1 MCVVSSF
8 SLVQL
13 FETPWTMACQA
24 LLSTGILQARRLEWV
39 AMPFSRGSSQPRSPA
54 LQADSL
60 LSKPPGKPKNTRV
73 GSLFLLQG
81 NFPSRELNW
90 GLLHCTWILYQL
102 SYPGS
107 LYILQYLN
115 AKRKKKKTHS
125 LRNSKE
131 QIIVLL
137 V

>member
-1 MCVVSSF
+1 MCVVSSL

-24 LLSTGILQARRLEWV
+24 PLSTGILQARRLEWV
-39 AMPFSRGSSQPRSPA
+39 AMPSSRGSSQPRSPE
-54 LQADSL
+54 LQADAL

-73 GSLFLLQG
+73 GGLSLLQG
-81 NFPSRELNW
+81 NFPTRELNR

-115 AKRKKKKTHS
+115 AKKEKKKKDT
-125 LRNSKE
+125 LSKE
-131 QIIVLL
+131 L
-137 V
+137 

>member
-1 MCVVSSF
+1 MCVVSSL

-24 LLSTGILQARRLEWV
+24 PLSTGILQARRLEWV
-39 AMPFSRGSSQPRSPA
+39 AMPSSRGSSQPRSPE
-54 LQADSL
+54 LQADSV

-73 GSLFLLQG
+73 GGLSLLQG
-81 NFPSRELNW
+81 NFPTRELNR

-107 LYILQYLN
+107 PIKMLGTLKNLN
-115 AKRKKKKTHS
+115 SYVEGSYDLLWKTQH
-125 LRNSKE
+125 
-131 QIIVLL
+131 LL
-137 V
+137 S